1 MGQIRRRQFLI
12 ATGALIAPLPI
23 YAQPSKRPF
32 LVGVLI
38 DSRVGDANLVG
49 MLSAR
54 LAANGFIV
62 GRDVKVEVASVELE
76 LAKIPEVA
84 REMVSRNPDVICTTH
99 EFWVDALK
107 LATSTIPVV
116 FSFVTEPVERGYVHS
131 FSRSGT
137 NIVGITDRGR
147 EMMVKRVELL
157 REAFPRARRLMVLGA
172 FTNLV
177 QGDMAAMSDAANRV
191 KFEVI
196 NADISARSVEQ
207 TLADADLRNPDAIL
221 PFGGLDVR
229 PDEYGVRT
237 LFAYV
242 ARRRIPVL
250 FSNSKVAEAGG
261 LMSLTIDPRDN
272 VRRAAELVV
281 KILKGAQPSAMPV
294 EQPDKFEL
302 VINLKTA
309 RELGLA
315 IPQSVLL
322 RADRVIE

>member
-1 MGQIRRRQFLI
+1 
-12 ATGALIAPLPI
+12 
-23 YAQPSKRPF
+23 
-32 LVGVLI
+32 
-38 DSRVGDANLVG
+38 

-62 GRDVKVEVASVELE
+62 GRDVNIEVASVELE
-76 LAKIPEVA
+76 LAKIPELV
-84 REMVSRNPDVICTTH
+84 REMVSRNPDVIYTTH

-116 FSFVTEPVERGYVHS
+116 FSSVTEPVERGYVHS

-137 NIVGITDRGR
+137 NIVGIADRAR

-177 QGDMAAMSDAANRV
+177 NADIAALNDAANRV

-207 TLADADLRNPDAIL
+207 TLADADLRKPNAIL

-229 PDEYGVRT
+229 PGEHGVKT

-261 LMSLTIDPRDN
+261 LMSLTIDTRYT
-272 VRRAAELVV
+272 VLRSAELVV
-281 KILKGAQPSAMPV
+281 KILKGAQPSTMPV
-294 EQPDKFEL
+294 EQADRFEL

-309 RELGLA
+309 RKLGLT
-315 IPQSVLL
+315 IPQSVLV
-322 RADRVIE
+322 RADRVID